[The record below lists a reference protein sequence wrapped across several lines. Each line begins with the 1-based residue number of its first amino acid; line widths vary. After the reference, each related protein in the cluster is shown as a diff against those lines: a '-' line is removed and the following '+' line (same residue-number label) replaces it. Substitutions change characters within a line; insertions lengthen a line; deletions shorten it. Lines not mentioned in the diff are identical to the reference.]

1 MQGYNLTKEYLMKL
15 CLTLLLIL
23 LAIVGI
29 SAVCKEV
36 SNQMELA
43 DAESECI
50 AQYISSGIER
60 KHISVSSG
68 SCSVRY

>member
-1 MQGYNLTKEYLMKL
+1 MKL
-15 CLTLLLIL
+15 FICILLITL
-23 LAIVGI
+23 NIIGL
-29 SAVCKEV
+29 SLFCKMVQEDRA
-36 SNQMELA
+36 LA